1 MFQLFKVG
9 GALPCTALAAAGALA
24 AAAATGN
31 PITAAQS
38 VDSQRGV
45 TASATGGGHV
55 LIGGALDVKF
65 SFSANQKL
73 DGSANGRFRH
83 SVELQ
88 GQLIE
93 FHGEVTCVSVDA
105 EEGRAWIGG
114 VITRNNSEHADFTT
128 ERTQPGMDI
137 WFRVLDSG
145 EGGNSEADR
154 STFVGFEGDAGI
166 ITSLEYC
173 AAQPWPDNNERTSP
187 VVQGNIQ
194 VRATHGA

>member
-9 GALPCTALAAAGALA
+9 GALPCTALVAAGALVA
-24 AAAATGN
+24 AAAAGN
-31 PITAAQS
+31 PITEAQS
-38 VDSQRGV
+38 ADSQLGV
-45 TASATGGGHV
+45 TASATGGGHLLV
-55 LIGGALDVKF
+55 GGALDVTF

-73 DGSANGRFRH
+73 DGSANGRFHH

-114 VITRNNSEHADFTT
+114 VITRNNSEHPDFTT

-137 WFRVLDSG
+137 WLRVLDSG
-145 EGGNSEADR
+145 EGGNTEDDR

-173 AAQPWPDNNERTSP
+173 AVQPWPDNNERTSP

-194 VRATHGA
+194 VRAAGGA